1 MRKMIICSTVL
12 VFALSLGIGSA
23 FGELT
28 DIEMLGKKLFFDENL
43 SIRLNQSCATCHDPE
58 TGFTG
63 PNSDINEGPAIYPG
77 SIHTKAGNRKPPT
90 AAYGGESPVLFEDTN
105 EDECFF
111 TGGMFWDCRATG
123 ENLGDPLAEQALG
136 PFLNFL
142 EQANPKAK
150 LVCLKVKLLS
160 DYADLF
166 EEVWGQE
173 SLDCVKDLDGTYE
186 RIGRSIAAYERSSEV
201 NPFDSKF
208 DAFVAEQKMIDPN
221 FDVNIFGIQV
231 IDVGGNDFRKYVG
244 PPANI
249 DSDHFTPEEANGL
262 AIFNADSYTQLG
274 INPPQGD
281 NGGFCYACH
290 LTEGD
295 QPLFTDFT
303 YDNLGIPKNS
313 QNPFYDAVK
322 KYNPDG
328 EDWIDPGLGGFLA
341 TREDYSACAADN
353 YGKHKVPTLRN
364 VDKRPLVPADFVK
377 AYGHNGYFKSLE
389 DIVNFYNTR
398 DSATWPEP
406 EVADNVNTDELGNLG
421 LSAQQEED
429 LVAFM
434 KTLSDGYVPPSP

>member
-90 AAYGGESPVLFEDTN
+90 AAYGGESPVLS

-111 TGGMFWDCRATG
+111 TGGMFWDGRATG

-166 EEVWGQE
+166 EEVWGQG
-173 SLDCVKDLDGTYE
+173 SLDCVKNLELTYE
-186 RIGRSIAAYERSSEV
+186 YIGLSIAEYERSSEV
-201 NPFDSKF
+201 NPFNSKF
-208 DAFVAEQKMIDPN
+208 DAFMDEQGGDISN
-221 FDVNIFGIQV
+221 FGIEV
-231 IDVGGNDFRKYVG
+231 IIIGGNEFRRYVE
-244 PPANI
+244 PPAFL
-249 DSDHFTPEEANGL
+249 STVFTVQEMRGL
-262 AIFNADSYTQLG
+262 AIFNSDSYTQLG
-274 INPPQGD
+274 KLRPYGQD

-290 LTEGD
+290 LTENHSETTP
-295 QPLFTDFT
+295 PLFTDFT
-303 YDNLGIPKNS
+303 YDNLGIPKNA
-313 QNPFYDAVK
+313 QNPFYNAVK